1 MNTQRIK
8 PIAYWLATGL
18 VAAEFAMSGAISVAR
33 PPIVLAG
40 LAHLGYPAY
49 FPLILGTWKLLGVAA
64 LLAPRFPR
72 LKEWAYAGI
81 LFDVTGAA
89 FSHAASGDG
98 PADIAVPLVFAALT
112 IVSWLLRPPSRTLG
126 TLLPAR
132 AAQPALELHPRH
144 AA

>member
-49 FPLILGTWKLLGVAA
+49 FPLLLGTWKLLGVAA
-64 LLAPRFPR
+64 LLAPRLPR

-81 LFDVTGAA
+81 LFEAHVEKQRG
-89 FSHAASGDG
+89 
-98 PADIAVPLVFAALT
+98 
-112 IVSWLLRPPSRTLG
+112 
-126 TLLPAR
+126 
-132 AAQPALELHPRH
+132 Q
-144 AA
+144 